1 MDRYILE
8 QNFEI
13 PIGTMVKIDTLQFS
27 IDLFREQNI
36 ILLGIPRSL
45 SKRVLKITNVSL
57 SNVEFKN
64 NNRIQIK
71 SNYRLHTV
79 T

>member
-13 PIGTMVKIDTLQFS
+13 PIGTMVKIDTLRFS

-64 NNRIQIK
+64 SNRIQIK